1 LLPKAENLIK
11 SLRDAKEQKVK
22 SPQGRALKFYAK
34 NAAFER
40 QIMSE
45 NEFLEKK

>member
-11 SLRDAKEQKVK
+11 SLRDAKKVK
-22 SPQGRALKFYAK
+22 SPQGRALKFYAN

-45 NEFLEKK
+45 NEFLERK